1 MDLRIFLRR
10 RMKWDSFL
18 KRTYHF
24 QKNSGV
30 RQQVKK
36 KKKKRIWH
44 DDYVFFLLWMLIGM
58 LAGGVALAVVV
69 TLYVIQLSKYST
81 FLYSKEIVI
90 SGVKIVIM

>member
-1 MDLRIFLRR
+1 
-10 RMKWDSFL
+10 MKWDSFL